1 MFFIFTKRRNKQYV
15 HLLFILMTAIAIT
28 LSFPLK
34 AKAEW
39 YVVGYDDEENAIY
52 INDESVYIKG
62 EIHGAEVKTKLF
74 GRAIFVVNCQTSN
87 YYIQTNQG
95 TREGYATPGTIAG
108 VIADE
113 ICEKY
118 H

>member
-1 MFFIFTKRRNKQYV
+1 MFFILMKRRNKQYV
-15 HLLFILMTAIAIT
+15 HLFILVTAIAVA

-34 AKAEW
+34 ARAEW
-39 YVVGYDDEENAIY
+39 YVVGYDDEDNPIY

-62 EIHGAEVKTKLF
+62 EIHGAEVKSKLF
-74 GRAIFVVNCQTSN
+74 GRAIFVVNCETSN

-95 TREGYATPGTIAG
+95 TREGYAAPGTVAG

-118 H
+118 N